1 MNVGVPQGTEL
12 GPFLFIL
19 YVNDVLVNLVKG
31 KVVFFADDTAIITTG
46 KIWLDIEEKN
56 RKLIYWH

>member
-1 MNVGVPQGTEL
+1 MGVPQGTEL

-19 YVNDVLVNLVKG
+19 YVNDVLVNLVEG

>member
-19 YVNDVLVNLVKG
+19 YVNDVLVNLVEG

>member
-1 MNVGVPQGTEL
+1 MGVPQGTEL

-19 YVNDVLVNLVKG
+19 YVNDVNLVEG